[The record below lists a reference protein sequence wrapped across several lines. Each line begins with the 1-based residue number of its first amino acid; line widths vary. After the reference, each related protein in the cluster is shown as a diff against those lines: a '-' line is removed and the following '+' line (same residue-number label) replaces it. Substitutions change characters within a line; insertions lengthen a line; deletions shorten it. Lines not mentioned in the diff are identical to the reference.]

1 MNATSTSRP
10 KTPVRPK
17 TPSHRPLLRSDL
29 SHDDDFDQQTIH
41 FGTASQL
48 TGVTTPPTAKTIPPQ
63 TPSYS
68 LSGRT
73 KESLRL
79 ARERQLQSAQKT
91 KTNRPPPK
99 SVNSR
104 TTLQNSATF
113 TPSVPRSRVTTTST
127 FNPSR
132 SRPITPVSTFRPAT
146 PTTPISP
153 RHARQTSTISV
164 TSSPKIT
171 PTTVRKTSAGSS
183 TAVRDAIAK
192 AKEAHKQKAQKTSP
206 VRTKPIDYTDDASFD
221 EIDNPFNVTP
231 GTPPL
236 QAQLRRAIEIGRT
249 SGITSKTLLMQVI

>member
-1 MNATSTSRP
+1 MNTSSTSRT
-10 KTPVRPK
+10 KTPVRSK
-17 TPSHRPLLRSDL
+17 TSSHQPPRHDL
-29 SHDDDFDQQTIH
+29 NDDDFDQNIIH

-48 TGVTTPPTAKTIPPQ
+48 TGVTTPPTAKAIPPQ

-79 ARERQLQSAQKT
+79 ARERQLQSAQKP

-104 TTLQNSATF
+104 STLQNSATF
-113 TPSVPRSRVTTTST
+113 TPSVPRTRVTTASN

-132 SRPITPVSTFRPAT
+132 SRPITPVSTFRPST

-153 RHARQTSTISV
+153 RHARQTSTVSV
-164 TSSPKIT
+164 ASSPKTT
-171 PTTVRKTSAGSS
+171 PTAVRKTSAGSS

-192 AKEAHKQKAQKTSP
+192 AKEAHKQKVQKKSP
-206 VRTKPIDYTDDASFD
+206 VRTKAIDYTNDASFD

-236 QAQLRRAIEIGRT
+236 QAQLRRSIELGRT
-249 SGITSKTLLMQVI
+249 SGTISKMLLM

>member
-10 KTPVRPK
+10 KTPARPK
-17 TPSHRPLLRSDL
+17 TPSSKLASSADH
-29 SHDDDFDQQTIH
+29 HDDFDYQQTMH

-48 TGVTTPPTAKTIPPQ
+48 TGVTTPPTAKTIPTQ

-68 LSGRT
+68 LASRT

-79 ARERQLQSAQKT
+79 ARERQLQSAQKPS
-91 KTNRPPPK
+91 RPVK
-99 SVNSR
+99 SVNPRS
-104 TTLQNSATF
+104 TLQNSATF

-132 SRPITPVSTFRPAT
+132 SRPITPVSTFRATT

-153 RHARQTSTISV
+153 SRHSRQTSTVSV
-164 TSSPKIT
+164 TSSPKTT
-171 PTTVRKTSAGSS
+171 PTAVRKTSAGSS

-192 AKEAHKQKAQKTSP
+192 AKEAHKQKAQKNTP
-206 VRTKPIDYTDDASFD
+206 VRTKPVDYTDDTSFD

-236 QAQLRRAIEIGRT
+236 QAQLRRSIETGRT
-249 SGITSKTLLMQVI
+249 SGMPSMNLLT